1 MAAEQSVCFV
11 KCREHLPTSAGVWVK
26 LRDELAALQTL
37 VRADSTVIIAG
48 RRKDM
53 TEDQADHPF
62 YFPNSIGLLFSA
74 QSPRAPPVCKPP
86 PPAMGLSALQGWLRS
101 TVQ

>member
-1 MAAEQSVCFV
+1 M
-11 KCREHLPTSAGVWVK
+11 K

-48 RRKDM
+48 GTKDM

-62 YFPNSIGLLFSA
+62 YFPNSIGLLSSA
-74 QSPRAPPVCKPP
+74 QSPRAPPVCKRP
-86 PPAMGLSALQGWLRS
+86 PPAMGLSELQDRLRS